1 MATESHTSKASLT
14 GTPKRSGGVDT
25 IPTCTSTD
33 KVARRRL
40 EAAQENLSDSG
51 ENHAKPDA
59 ANAEATETGLVAATA
74 PRILL
79 TVHRRLM
86 LDTKRLIKLLESC
99 ETKCE
104 FDFESRRFN
113 LVKSEYENFRYFES
127 DLKNVEINQLLSK
140 IADKFEKCVNLFKT
154 VKDKFCDKTN
164 PLNESENDCDDDEM
178 GPADSASL
186 IAASSTSVTSSKSS
200 IIKQIKLERRRS
212 ELQILEE
219 LARSRKVEVEAEAK
233 AAEAKVKVKAEAA
246 AAAALA
252 AIAAAAAEEEETLA
266 KLRLQAIEI
275 EAEEKRIACGS
286 EAGSVVSGRSRR
298 SVRSTSTAVSSKSL
312 SIKNAEFKRSSE
324 PARGTEAGS
333 KPKVGAMLLEHKA
346 RELRLRPLVTEP
358 RPRSNE
364 PQPMQ
369 FEQKRNSATN
379 VTNSIN
385 EKFNAMF
392 INDKSTVLNPQA
404 RGFIP
409 QHVSGSR
416 NHSSAAYHNDDAENS
431 GHVQRCASRPVLN
444 AENQHTVLS
453 TAKYGNS
460 GSSNLGPNPCPQFR
474 VNAVTWPNVDTPVA
488 LESNPNAALSAYLES
503 QGRNEYINLATQ
515 VGYDG
520 ANIAF
525 VFFENQVRRLMNES
539 PYDERKLE
547 VLRAACVGQP
557 REMMNLFCATMKSMT
572 TAQRI
577 EKAFDRLRQR
587 YSVSSG
593 LTSEP
598 KVIAIRHCAKVNLS
612 VSSIKM
618 YNEDL
623 NTLEVF
629 AYAHHEYNKLS
640 GQLLFDTANRLPSFE
655 SLRNLWCMKLT

>member
-14 GTPKRSGGVDT
+14 GMPKRNGGVDT

-33 KVARRRL
+33 KIARWRL
-40 EAAQENLSDSG
+40 EAAQENLSDPEG
-51 ENHAKPDA
+51 NRAKPDA
-59 ANAEATETGLVAATA
+59 ANVGATETGLVEATA
-74 PRILL
+74 PRKLL

-86 LDTKRLIKLLESC
+86 LDTKRLIKSLESS
-99 ETKCE
+99 ETKRE
-104 FDFESRRFN
+104 FDFESRKFN
-113 LVKSEYENFRYFES
+113 LLKSEYENFCYSASE
-127 DLKNVEINQLLSK
+127 LKDVELNQLSSE
-140 IADKFEKCVNLFKT
+140 IADKFEKCVNLFET

-164 PLNESENDCDDDEM
+164 PLNESENDCDDDME
-178 GPADSASL
+178 PADSVSL

-200 IIKQIKLERRRS
+200 IVKQIELERRRS
-212 ELQILEE
+212 ELQVLED
-219 LARSRKVEVEAEAK
+219 LARSRKTKLEAQAK
-233 AAEAKVKVKAEAA
+233 AAEAKAKAEAEAA
-246 AAAALA
+246 AAV
-252 AIAAAAAEEEETLA
+252 AAAEEEETLA
-266 KLRLQAIEI
+266 NLRLEVIEL

-298 SVRSTSTAVSSKSL
+298 SVRSTSSAVSFKSSL
-312 SIKNAEFKRSSE
+312 IKNAEFKRSAE
-324 PARGTEAGS
+324 PTHGTEAGS
-333 KPKVGAMLLEHKA
+333 KPEVGAMLLEHKA
-346 RELRLRPLVTEP
+346 SELRLRPLVTEP

-369 FEQKRNSATN
+369 FEQKRNSVTN

-392 INDKSTVLNPQA
+392 TNDKTTVLNTQA

-416 NHSSAAYHNDDAENS
+416 NHNSAAYHNDYAENS
-431 GHVQRCASRPVLN
+431 ENVQRCVSRRVLDE
-444 AENQHTVLS
+444 ENQHTVLR
-453 TAKYGNS
+453 TAEYGNS
-460 GSSNLGPNPCPQFR
+460 GNSNAEPNPCPQFR
-474 VNAVTWPNVDTPVA
+474 VNAATWPNVDNPVA
-488 LESNPNAALSAYLES
+488 SESNPNAALSAYLER

-525 VFFENQVRRLMNES
+525 VFFENQVRHLMNES

-557 REMMNLFCATMKSMT
+557 REMVNLFCTPMKSMT

-577 EKAFDRLRQR
+577 EKALDRLRQR
-587 YSVSSG
+587 YGVSSG

-598 KVIAIRHCAKVNLS
+598 RVIAIRHGAKVN
-612 VSSIKM
+612 
-618 YNEDL
+618 
-623 NTLEVF
+623 F
-629 AYAHHEYNKLS
+629 
-640 GQLLFDTANRLPSFE
+640 TALK
-655 SLRNLWCMKLT
+655 CIMKT